1 MLHNHETVVKIFIRA
16 FKEYRIGWTME
27 VHGNT
32 REEAE
37 ENIRRSDRARAAY
50 YRHISGKRWGEPT
63 NYDLVVDS
71 SQGIQ
76 PAVEEILRYLG
87 RRTI

>member
-1 MLHNHETVVKIFIRA
+1 MLHNHETVVKICIRA
-16 FKEYRIGWTME
+16 FKEYRIGWAME
-27 VHGNT
+27 LHGNT

>member
-1 MLHNHETVVKIFIRA
+1 
-16 FKEYRIGWTME
+16 ME
-27 VHGNT
+27 LHGNT